1 MSKKVRQDPI
11 CVGLLSITGLM
22 WLFMTNTATGQT
34 AEAFYTSDVESIV
47 QGKCIRC
54 HRSGGQ
60 ASYTELRF
68 TSSAS
73 ENHAVFDSFVNSPT
87 KGARANT
94 VLSKIRG
101 ALGHGGGQVISQ
113 GSADYRTFSAYIDL
127 LPDDDEPAATA
138 PGAPVIVSV
147 TAGDSRAVVN
157 FTAPADDGG
166 ATISSYAATSSP
178 DARSATCS
186 ASPCTVGGLTNGQSY
201 RFSVTAT
208 NVAGEGPASDLSDPV
223 VPVAASVFRVALEEP
238 VKGQFHTGVGNLRG
252 WAIASEG
259 ITKVEI
265 LVDGVLAFEAPYGG
279 ERGDVGGAFPDVAGS
294 SESGFSLAYNYSSLS
309 AGPHTITAVA
319 HNALGETKKSAAR
332 FEVVRFDSPFIS
344 DPNAVNLNNASC
356 TVSSDEISIVD
367 ALVEGS
373 VYDLRLKWRTA
384 EQGFEIIEI
393 R

>member
-1 MSKKVRQDPI
+1 MSGKVRQEPI
-11 CVGLLSITGLM
+11 RVGLISITGLM
-22 WLFMTNTATGQT
+22 WLWLFVTNTATGQT
-34 AEAFYTSDVESIV
+34 AEAFYASDVESIV

-60 ASYTELRF
+60 ASYTALIF
-68 TSSAS
+68 TSSVS
-73 ENHAVFDSFVNSPT
+73 GNHNVFDRFVNSPT

-101 ALGHGGGQVISQ
+101 AAGHGGGVVLSQ
-113 GSADYRTFSAYIDL
+113 GSADYQTMSSYIDL
-127 LPDDDEPAATA
+127 LSDDQPASYTVT
-138 PGAPVIVSV
+138 PSIGRNGSVSPSTPQTLADGTSV
-147 TAGDSRAVVN
+147 DFT
-157 FTAPADDGG
+157 FTADSGYELESLGG
-166 ATISSYAATSSP
+166 C
-178 DARSATCS
+178 DAGAVYSGTKFERTVTVTVSASTGDCTLSATFKELVD
-186 ASPCTVGGLTNGQSY
+186 P
-201 RFSVTAT
+201 SV
-208 NVAGEGPASDLSDPV
+208 LK
-223 VPVAASVFRVALEEP
+223 VALEEP
-238 VKGQFHTGVGNLRG
+238 VRGQVHTGVGNLRG

-294 SESGFSLAYNYSSLS
+294 SESGFALAYNYSSLS
-309 AGPHTITAVA
+309 AGPHTITAIA

-344 DPNAVNLNNASC
+344 DPNAVNLDNASC
-356 TVSSDEISIVD
+356 TVSSDEISIID

-373 VYDLRLKWRTA
+373 LYDLRLEWRTA

>member
-1 MSKKVRQDPI
+1 MKTK
-11 CVGLLSITGLM
+11 LL
-22 WLFMTNTATGQT
+22 N
-34 AEAFYTSDVESIV
+34 
-47 QGKCIRC
+47 
-54 HRSGGQ
+54 
-60 ASYTELRF
+60 ELRCL
-68 TSSAS
+68 A
-73 ENHAVFDSFVNSPT
+73 
-87 KGARANT
+87 
-94 VLSKIRG
+94 LSVVVIIAG
-101 ALGHGGGQVISQ
+101 VEPAFSQQDGGGQVLSQ
-113 GSADYRTFSAYIDL
+113 GSADYQTFSSYLDL
-127 LPDDDEPAATA
+127 LGDEQ
-138 PGAPVIVSV
+138 PVDPSV
-147 TAGDSRAVVN
+147 
-157 FTAPADDGG
+157 
-166 ATISSYAATSSP
+166 
-178 DARSATCS
+178 
-186 ASPCTVGGLTNGQSY
+186 LK
-201 RFSVTAT
+201 
-208 NVAGEGPASDLSDPV
+208 
-223 VPVAASVFRVALEEP
+223 VALEEP
-238 VKGQFHTGVGNLRG
+238 VKGQVHTGVGNLRG

-356 TVSSDEISIVD
+356 TVSSDEISMVD

-373 VYDLRLKWRTA
+373 VHDLRLEWRTA